1 VEIIAH
7 LAVSLD
13 GQTEA
18 AGPPAMFGGAAD
30 RARMVARRASAGA
43 VLVGGRTFS
52 TWPIPPE
59 LRRDWAP
66 EAPLRPTPPT
76 YVVTKQ
82 DRLEL
87 RPVRRGFVGA
97 DASVTFFAPDGFVVP
112 DGLGSIAQVQRSA
125 ADPLEAALRAA
136 EAAGCARL
144 LVEGGWGLIRALI
157 ARGALDALHLSLC
170 PLWLGGAAAT
180 RVPPRG
186 PLVEMDALRLRLVRA
201 EAEGGAVF
209 LHFVPER
216 GGASAT
222 LA

>member
-1 VEIIAH
+1 MEIIAH

-13 GQTEA
+13 GRTEA

-76 YVVTKQ
+76 LVVTRQ

-87 RPVRRGFVGA
+87 RPVRRGFAGSN
-97 DASVTFFAPDGFVVP
+97 ASVTFFAPDGFVVP
-112 DGLGSIAQVQRSA
+112 DGLRSIAQVQRSA
-125 ADPLEAALRAA
+125 ADPLDAALRAA

-144 LVEGGWGLIRALI
+144 LVEGGWGLIRALT
-157 ARGALDALHLSLC
+157 ARGALDALHLTLC
-170 PLWLGGAAAT
+170 PLCLGGIAS
-180 RVPPRG
+180 PGG
-186 PLVEMDALRLRLVRA
+186 PSSGPHLEMDALRLRLVSA

-216 GGASAT
+216 SGASAT